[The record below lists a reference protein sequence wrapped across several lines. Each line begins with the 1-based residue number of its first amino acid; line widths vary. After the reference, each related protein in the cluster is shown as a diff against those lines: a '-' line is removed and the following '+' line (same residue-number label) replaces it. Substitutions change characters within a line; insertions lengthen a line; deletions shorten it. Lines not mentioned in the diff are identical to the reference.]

1 MEKIATLLKMKLF
14 INGNEK
20 YMPPQLC
27 LEAATFPMQA
37 MLPVNFLFITLI
49 VNRTFMNTKE
59 KLPANPD
66 QNIF

>member
-1 MEKIATLLKMKLF
+1 
-14 INGNEK
+14 
-20 YMPPQLC
+20 MPPQLC

-37 MLPVNFLFITLI
+37 KLPVNFLFITLI